1 MRVSIRS
8 IAVAPMFAL
17 LSLVAA
23 GPLSTGAAADPV
35 AEFYKGKTVDMYVGF
50 TVGGGYDLY
59 ARLVARHIGRY
70 IPGSPTVVVKN
81 MTGAGSV
88 RLANFLYAS
97 APKDGTVIGAF
108 ARGVPF
114 DPLLGNPG
122 PQFEDG
128 SKFSFVGSANAES
141 SVCAAWKGTGFKT
154 FDDMKSREIVTGG
167 INASNESDQ
176 HPKVLNAVLGTKIK
190 LVTGYPG
197 GNDITLAM
205 ERGEVQARCGWS
217 WSSVKSSHSNWLK
230 DGTLVVLIQNGLE
243 KHEDMPNV
251 PLIMDLAKG
260 EEEQQMLR
268 LVFGPQKMGRP
279 FAAPPGIPAD
289 RLAALRKA
297 FDAVMKDPALLAE
310 AEKAQLEI
318 TPISGQEMESLVQAA
333 YKTPPEIAR
342 RVGAMLK

>member
-1 MRVSIRS
+1 MLFRL
-8 IAVAPMFAL
+8 IAKMGVLLLFGAL
-17 LSLVAA
+17 ASA
-23 GPLSTGAAADPV
+23 PLSTRARADAV
-35 AEFYKGKTVDMYVGF
+35 ADFYKGKTVDMYVGF

-59 ARLVARHIGRY
+59 ARLVARHLGRF
-70 IPGSPTVVVKN
+70 IPGNPTIVVKN
-81 MTGAGSV
+81 MSGAGSV

-128 SKFSFVGSANAES
+128 SKFSFIGSANAES
-141 SVCAAWKGTGFKT
+141 SVCAAWKGTGFTT
-154 FDDMKSREIVTGG
+154 FEDMKTREMVTGG

-197 GNDITLAM
+197 GNDITLAL

-217 WSSVKSSHSNWLK
+217 WSSVKSSHSKWLQ

-243 KHEDMPNV
+243 KHEDMPKI

-260 EEEQQMLR
+260 DDEKQMLR

-289 RLAALRKA
+289 RLNALRKA

-318 TPISGQEMESLVQAA
+318 TPITGQEMQTLVEDA